1 MNQNSHMN
9 KYRKGLPDREKARFA
24 TIPEQASEVG
34 VRQDVEASQA
44 VLENL
49 I

>member
-1 MNQNSHMN
+1 MNQNSQMN
-9 KYRKGLPDREKARFA
+9 KCRKGLPDREKAQFA

>member
-1 MNQNSHMN
+1 MNQNSQMN
-9 KYRKGLPDREKARFA
+9 KCRKGLPEREKAPFA

-34 VRQDVEASQA
+34 VHQDVEASQA
-44 VLENL
+44 VLENR

>member
-1 MNQNSHMN
+1 MNQNSQMN
-9 KYRKGLPDREKARFA
+9 KCRKVLPEREKAPFA

-34 VRQDVEASQA
+34 VHQDVEASQA
-44 VLENL
+44 VLENR